1 MPYITQKKLIMSKK
15 TLLSSALMLLALGLN
30 AQTIV
35 STTTENRNVVL
46 EEFTGIYCTFC
57 PDGHAI
63 AQALK
68 DANPENVFLVNNH
81 TGGYAAPTGGDPDF
95 RTPYGAAIANQS
107 GLAGYPAGT
116 VNRENFPGL
125 EQGNAG
131 TTAMSRNFWG
141 TAANTVMAESSYAN
155 IAVEADVDIQ
165 TNEMTIHVETYYTG
179 DSPEDTNKLNI
190 FILQNNTTGPQTG
203 GGAGDNYVHQHR
215 LIDMPLGQWGQDINN
230 TTSGSFDD
238 TTVVYPIPVDHNG
251 ILVELADLEVVV
263 AVTEG
268 NQYII
273 SGDGVIPSFS
283 GLDATNDANLR
294 TLEEVGPQC
303 ATEIAPK
310 INIQNL
316 GEDTINSLDIAYS
329 VNGEADAMYTYTGEL
344 TSLQS
349 VNIELP
355 SIAYTAQDT
364 NTLVVTIE
372 NDDENNA
379 NNSLS
384 TTFDTA
390 TTGAGNVILTVETDN
405 FASQNNWSI
414 RNSSGTAV
422 AAGSLS
428 GNNNTTVEFNIEL
441 DTEDCYTLL
450 FNDNNADGITGGGV
464 SLEDINGVVHLPL
477 TGDFGSGLELQFGAD
492 GILGADELTFEGL
505 SIYPNPAK
513 GYFNIVN
520 AENAD
525 VTVYDIQGRKVR
537 SVKKISQ
544 NEQVDTNRIQTGTYF
559 VTITREGSTTTEKL
573 IIK

>member
-1 MPYITQKKLIMSKK
+1 MSKK
-15 TLLSSALMLLALGLN
+15 ILFSSALMLLAMGLN

-35 STTTENRNVVL
+35 STTAENRNVVL

-68 DANPENVFLVNNH
+68 DANPDQVFLVNNH
-81 TGGYAAPTGGDPDF
+81 TGGYAAPTGDDPDF
-95 RTPYGAAIANQS
+95 RTPYGDAIANQS

-116 VNRENFPGL
+116 INRENFPGL

-155 IAVEADVDIQ
+155 IAVEADVDVQ

-238 TTVVYPIPVDHNG
+238 TTVVYPIPTDNNG
-251 ILVELADLEVVV
+251 IPVELADLEVVV

-268 NQYII
+268 NQYIV
-273 SGDGVIPSFS
+273 SGHGVIPSFS
-283 GLDATNDANLR
+283 GLTATNDANLR
-294 TLEEVGPQC
+294 TIADLDAQCLPEVGP
-303 ATEIAPK
+303 T
-310 INIQNL
+310 INVQNL
-316 GEDTINSLDIAYS
+316 GQDPITSLDITYS
-329 VNGEADAMYTYTGEL
+329 INSGTDASYTYTGNL

-349 VNIELP
+349 INIELP
-355 SIAYTAQDT
+355 AIAYTSQAT
-364 NTLVVTIE
+364 NTIDVSVA
-372 NDDENNA
+372 DDENNA
-379 NNSLS
+379 NNTLS
-384 TTFDTA
+384 STFDAA
-390 TTGAGNVILTVETDN
+390 TEGAGNVTLTVQTDQY
-405 FASQNNWSI
+405 ASENTWNIKNSAGDTVESGSLAGN
-414 RNSSGTAV
+414 NSS
-422 AAGSLS
+422 
-428 GNNNTTVEFNIEL
+428 TVVYELAL
-441 DTEDCYTLL
+441 DTADCYIFT
-450 FNDNNADGITGGGV
+450 FNDSYGDGIIGGGGV
-464 SLEDINGVVHLPL
+464 SLIDINGVEHVPFSG
-477 TGDFGSGLELQFGAD
+477 TIGSGIVVQFGAD
-492 GILGADELTFEGL
+492 GVLGTADIAFEGL
-505 SIYPNPAK
+505 SIFPNPAQ
-513 GYFNIVN
+513 GFFNIVN
-520 AENAD
+520 AKNAD
-525 VTVYDIQGRKVR
+525 IAIFDIQGRKVR
-537 SVKKISQ
+537 SVKKISE
-544 NEQVDTNRIQTGTYF
+544 NEKVETNRMQTGTYF